1 MLAELEALLS
11 FAQSTLLVGGA
22 VFLRV
27 GAALAVLPAFGERM
41 IPARIRLALALS
53 LTALVAPGAAHSF
66 PEDGN
71 ALALLLS
78 ETTIGLAFGI
88 ALRLMIIALQIA
100 GSVAAQAT
108 SLAQIFGN
116 AAVEP
121 QPAIG
126 HVLWLG
132 GLALATLGGLHVQL
146 VAALVET
153 YTLFPPGIVLN
164 PSELAEWGVGR
175 VARVFTLGFTLAAP
189 FVITAMLYNLALGVI
204 NKAMPQLMVAL
215 VGAPAITGAGLA
227 LLALTAPIIL
237 QAWITTFET
246 VIQNPFGAW

>member
-1 MLAELEALLS
+1 MLAELEPLLNL
-11 FAQSTLLVGGA
+11 ANSTLLVLGA

-27 GAALAVLPAFGERM
+27 GAAMALLPAFGERM
-41 IPARIRLALALS
+41 VPARIRLVLALG
-53 LTALVAPGAAHSF
+53 LTVLVAPAAGPTFGAH
-66 PEDGN
+66 GN
-71 ALALLLS
+71 AVALLLS
-78 ETTIGLAFGI
+78 ETLIGLSFGI
-88 ALRLMIIALQIA
+88 ALRLMIFALQIA

-116 AAVEP
+116 ASVEP

-126 HVLWLG
+126 HVLLLG
-132 GLALATLGGLHVQL
+132 GLALATIGGLHVQI

-153 YTLFPPGIVLN
+153 YMLFPPGVILG
-164 PSELAEWGVGR
+164 PADLTEWGVGR

-237 QAWITTFET
+237 QVWLTTLEA
-246 VIQNPFGAW
+246 VIRDPFGAW